1 MPWLPVIEPDLGQ
14 ERFFIDEPNKL
25 FKNGNFT
32 KVPVIIGMSTN
43 EIIDPVACE
52 LPVTFQLY

>member
-1 MPWLPVIEPDLGQ
+1 MPWLPVVEPVLGQ
-14 ERFFIDEPNKL
+14 ERFFTDEPNKL

-43 EIIDPVACE
+43 EIIVHSPVACE
-52 LPVTFQLY
+52 L